1 MKIGIIG
8 LGDIA
13 QKAYLPVL
21 SEKEGIE
28 LVLCTR
34 NQEKLEKLA
43 KKYRLTEY
51 VQTVDELIKLKIDAV
66 FISTPS
72 AAHFEITKKLLEHG
86 IHVYIDK
93 PISMNLDETKQI
105 VQLAEEQKLIAMVGF
120 NRRFS
125 PMIAALKDQGK
136 SDLVLIQKNRYN
148 LPGNKRQ
155 FVVEDFIHV
164 VDTLRFLMDTKVID
178 LQVQYLEQEGRL
190 HNVVVQL
197 IGESC
202 TAIGIMN
209 RDNGTTEEI
218 IEYMTAGNKLVI
230 DNFIETTQFQNDME
244 MVKGFGDWEPT
255 LMKRGFYQIV
265 DHFIECVRDNKRPTP
280 SISDSLITH
289 EICEEIYNR
298 ITTV

>member
-21 SEKEGIE
+21 SEKEGID

-105 VQLAEEQKLIAMVGF
+105 VQLAEEQNSLRWLASIE
-120 NRRFS
+120 
-125 PMIAALKDQGK
+125 
-136 SDLVLIQKNRYN
+136 DL
-148 LPGNKRQ
+148 
-155 FVVEDFIHV
+155 
-164 VDTLRFLMDTKVID
+164 LR
-178 LQVQYLEQEGRL
+178 
-190 HNVVVQL
+190 
-197 IGESC
+197 
-202 TAIGIMN
+202 
-209 RDNGTTEEI
+209 
-218 IEYMTAGNKLVI
+218 
-230 DNFIETTQFQNDME
+230 
-244 MVKGFGDWEPT
+244 
-255 LMKRGFYQIV
+255 
-265 DHFIECVRDNKRPTP
+265 
-280 SISDSLITH
+280 
-289 EICEEIYNR
+289 
-298 ITTV
+298 

>member
-1 MKIGIIG
+1 
-8 LGDIA
+8 
-13 QKAYLPVL
+13 
-21 SEKEGIE
+21 
-28 LVLCTR
+28 
-34 NQEKLEKLA
+34 
-43 KKYRLTEY
+43 
-51 VQTVDELIKLKIDAV
+51 
-66 FISTPS
+66 
-72 AAHFEITKKLLEHG
+72 
-86 IHVYIDK
+86 
-93 PISMNLDETKQI
+93 
-105 VQLAEEQKLIAMVGF
+105 
-120 NRRFS
+120 
-125 PMIAALKDQGK
+125 MIAALKDQGK

-178 LQVQYLEQEGRL
+178 LQVQYLEKEGRL
-190 HNVVVQL
+190 HNVVIQL

-244 MVKGFGDWEPT
+244 VVKGFGDWEPT
-255 LMKRGFYQIV
+255 LKKRGFYQIV
-265 DHFIECVRDNKRPTP
+265 DHFIECVCDKKSPTP
-280 SISDSLITH
+280 SIADSLITH

-298 ITTV
+298 IATV